1 MRKLVDHILEDLST
15 RDAFLFRVRCGSCGQ
30 AYSNRPVPFTKAGAT
45 PGSAEKQILFGV
57 IYDQEHKAAR
67 SAAIRS
73 MAEHFNL
80 CPVCKRLVC
89 NRCFLICTD
98 LDMCTGCAALLKENG
113 VPVLPGILEISR

>member
-30 AYSNRPVPFTKAGAT
+30 AYSNRPVPFTKAGVT

-89 NRCFLICTD
+89 NRCFLICD
-98 LDMCTGCAALLKENG
+98 ELDMCRQCASDLHEKGTPVFSE
-113 VPVLPGILEISR
+113 VPEAAT